1 MITFLRRRGLGRT
14 SCNEMA
20 RLIREMGGQAQV
32 VRNDGYQSI
41 PHEGMVVRWGC
52 TSNIYRPTEASLR
65 QRGTA
70 SNVTVINDSSSIHL
84 CNDKVES
91 RMLLQD
97 AGVPVPRTW
106 LSIEEWLAADAPKY
120 LSFITRPRTHSQG
133 RHLLRSM
140 DPDTIRQFLLEHG
153 GGYISEYIPK
163 VREVRVFV
171 VEGRV
176 VWVAEK
182 TPGNPDDVAWNVARG
197 GRFDNVKWSEWPMRA
212 VVAAVDAANVV
223 GVDFAGVDVMLDAE
237 GNPYVLELNSAPSQT
252 SPYRQLCSAKV
263 FKWMHDHRG
272 ETLPIVTEGGW
283 KEYIHPAIR
292 S

>member
-20 RLIREMGGQAQV
+20 RMIREMGGQAQV
-32 VRNDGYQSI
+32 VRGDGYQSI
-41 PHEGMVVRWGC
+41 PHDDMVVRWGC
-52 TSNIYRPTEASLR
+52 TSNIYRP
-65 QRGTA
+65 
-70 SNVTVINDSSSIHL
+70 NVTVINDSSSIHL

-97 AGVPVPRTW
+97 NEVPVPRTW
-106 LSIEEWLAADAPKY
+106 LSPYDWEQSGYIGKV
-120 LSFITRPRTHSQG
+120 IVRPRTHSQG
-133 RHLLRSM
+133 RNLLYTNSK
-140 DPDTIRQFLLEHG
+140 IRAGWFLEHHG
-153 GGYISEYIPK
+153 GEGYISEYIPK
-163 VREVRVFV
+163 VREVRVLV
-171 VEGRV
+171 ANGLV

-212 VVAAVDAANVV
+212 VVAAVDATNVI
-223 GVDFAGVDVMLDAE
+223 GIDFAGVDVMLDAE

-263 FKWMHDHRG
+263 FKWMYDNGTDYTG
-272 ETLPIVTEGGW
+272 EVSGGTW
-283 KEYIHPAIR
+283 KDYIHPAIR

>member
-20 RLIREMGGQAQV
+20 RMIREMGGQAQV
-32 VRNDGYQSI
+32 VRNDNYQSI

-52 TSNIYRPTEASLR
+52 TTNIYRP
-65 QRGTA
+65 
-70 SNVTVINDSSSIHL
+70 NVTVINDSSSIHL

-97 AGVPVPRTW
+97 NGVPTPKTW
-106 LSIEEWLAADAPKY
+106 GSFDEWINDVVGYGCFPVVV
-120 LSFITRPRTHSQG
+120 RPTSHSRG
-133 RHLLRSM
+133 RNLLHTNHSSEVE
-140 DPDTIRQFLLEHG
+140 QFLIRHG

-171 VEGRV
+171 ANGRA

-182 TPGNPDDVAWNVARG
+182 TPGNPDDVAWNVDQG
-197 GRFDNVKWSEWPMRA
+197 GRFDNVKWSEWPMPA
-212 VVAAVDAANVV
+212 VSAAVAASNVI
-223 GVDFAGVDVMLDAE
+223 GTDFAGVDVMLDADN
-237 GNPYVLELNSAPSQT
+237 NPYVLELNSAPSQT
-252 SPYRQLCSAKV
+252 SPYRQLCSAKA
-263 FKWMHDHRG
+263 FKWMHDHRE
-272 ETLPIVTEGGW
+272 ETLPVVTEGGW